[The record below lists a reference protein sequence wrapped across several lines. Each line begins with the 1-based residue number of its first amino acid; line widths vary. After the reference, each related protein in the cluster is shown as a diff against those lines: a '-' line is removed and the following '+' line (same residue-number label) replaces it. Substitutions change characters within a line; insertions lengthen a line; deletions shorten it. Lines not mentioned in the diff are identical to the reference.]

1 MSEPTAA
8 SSRSPAAPP
17 RSRRRSSPA
26 ASACSL
32 TRQSTKSV
40 LLISNTM
47 SGRMSEW
54 EVRAQSVPDSGDAC
68 SRVASLP
75 AAGVW
80 PVPTAL
86 KFPGLCGLV
95 SGFGGLVT
103 VWLHVDRGSVTG
115 SGDPRNRTKLLVGT
129 GLSTP
134 CPFTWSFV
142 ACQVCHGHRA
152 CVHCG
157 RAAGR

>member
-1 MSEPTAA
+1 MNYAGNRTYAII
-8 SSRSPAAPP
+8 PAAQTGTLMPLVA
-17 RSRRRSSPA
+17 RI
-26 ASACSL
+26 
-32 TRQSTKSV
+32 TR
-40 LLISNTM
+40 
-47 SGRMSEW
+47 
-54 EVRAQSVPDSGDAC
+54 DA
-68 SRVASLP
+68 
-75 AAGVW
+75 
-80 PVPTAL
+80 TAL